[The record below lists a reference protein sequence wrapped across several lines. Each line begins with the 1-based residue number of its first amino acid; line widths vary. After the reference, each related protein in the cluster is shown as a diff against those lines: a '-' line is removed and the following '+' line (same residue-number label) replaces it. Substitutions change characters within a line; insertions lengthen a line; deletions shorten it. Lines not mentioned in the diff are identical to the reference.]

1 MSSNLG
7 GEIKIANYTFPRIEL
22 GVMQLPKQKDPS
34 IAKKILRKAYDSG
47 IRFFDT
53 ALFYGDALSNKYLVE
68 ELGKEK
74 DAMFVTKVGAKF
86 VKGQNP
92 PIAPAQKPE
101 ELREHVL
108 LNLKS
113 LNLKKLDI
121 VFLRHIPEGSFP
133 KPEDQKVDFKL
144 QLEEM
149 VKMRNEGL
157 ITNIGLSTVN
167 LEQLKYAMQ
176 FGIVAVQNQYSLV
189 FRDDEPVLE
198 FCKKNNIAYLPYFP
212 LGGDANFKWLKKVW
226 DVPEV
231 KDVAKEMG
239 VSPAQVGL
247 RWLLQHADNIM
258 LIPGTSS
265 LEHLEENM
273 AVGNIKISEE
283 NMKKLDNVVHQK

>member
-1 MSSNLG
+1 MSTKLG
-7 GEIKIANYTFPRIEL
+7 GEIKVANHTIQRIEF
-22 GVMQLPKQKDPS
+22 GAMQLPKQKDPS
-34 IAKKILRKAYDSG
+34 IAKKILRKAYESG

-53 ALFYGDALSNKYLVE
+53 ALFYGNGVSNKYLVE
-68 ELGKEK
+68 ELGNEK
-74 DAMFVTKVGAKF
+74 DALFVTKVGAKH
-86 VKGQNP
+86 VEGKI
-92 PIAPAQKPE
+92 PIGSAQKPE

-121 VFLRHIPEGSFP
+121 VFLRHIPEGTFP
-133 KPEDQKVDFKL
+133 KSEDQKIDFKI

-167 LEQLKYAMQ
+167 LEQVKYAMQ
-176 FGIVAVQNQYSLV
+176 FGIVAVQNQYNLLD
-189 FRDDEPVLE
+189 RKDEPVLE
-198 FCKKNNIAYLPYFP
+198 FCKKNKIAYLPYFP

-231 KDVAKEMG
+231 KDIAKEMG
-239 VSPAQVGL
+239 VTPAQVGL
-247 RWLLQHADNIM
+247 AWLLQHAENIM
-258 LIPGTSS
+258 LICGTSS
-265 LEHLEENM
+265 LEHLEENL

-283 NMKKLDNVVHQK
+283 NMKKLDNVAPPK